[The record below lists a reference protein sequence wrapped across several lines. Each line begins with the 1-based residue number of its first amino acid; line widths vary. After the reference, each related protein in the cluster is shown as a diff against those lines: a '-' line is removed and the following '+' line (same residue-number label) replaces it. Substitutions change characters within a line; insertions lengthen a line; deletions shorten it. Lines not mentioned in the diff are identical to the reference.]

1 MTRRTIAIHGLGL
14 IGGSLGLALRKGT
27 DPPRVV
33 GFDANPETARLALD
47 RGAVDA
53 LLDAPDATD
62 PGADL
67 IVTAVPPRIATALV
81 PRLLA
86 AMPEGSHL
94 TDLSSVMLPVLTA
107 VSAAA
112 GAGGAPAAA
121 RFVGSHPLRGSE
133 QEGILAARSDLY
145 DGARVLVGAPLVP
158 GSPAE
163 RAAAMWRSIGA
174 VPTAMAPTIH
184 DALVAL
190 TSHLPQVLSTA
201 LVRTLR
207 RTGNMTGLLA
217 QGAGPGLKDMSRLAA
232 SPSDLW
238 FDVLTL
244 NADKLTPALKLLE
257 REVRGLRH
265 AIERK
270 DPELRALLEE
280 ARAFRREIAP

>member
-1 MTRRTIAIHGLGL
+1 MTRRVIAIHGLGL
-14 IGGSLGLALRKGT
+14 IGGSLGLALRASP
-27 DPPRVV
+27 DSPRVV
-33 GFDANPETARLALD
+33 GFDTDRESARAALE

-53 LLDAPDATD
+53 LLDTPETTD

-67 IVTAVPPRIATALV
+67 VVTAVPPREATALV

-86 AMPEGSHL
+86 LIPVGAHL

-107 VSAAA
+107 V
-112 GAGGAPAAA
+112 GREAGGAFA

-133 QEGILAARSDLY
+133 QGGIRAARSDLY
-145 DGARVLVGAPLVP
+145 QGARVIVGGPLDP

-163 RAAAMWRSIGA
+163 RAAAMWRSVGA
-174 VPTAMAPTIH
+174 TPTPMAPTIH

-190 TSHLPQVLSTA
+190 TSHLPQVVSTA

-217 QGAGPGLKDMSRLAA
+217 QGAGPGLRDMSRLAA
-232 SPSDLW
+232 SPSELW
-238 FDVLTL
+238 FDILTL
-244 NADKLTPALKLLE
+244 NAEKLTPALKLLE
-257 REVRGLRH
+257 REVRALRH

-270 DPELRALLEE
+270 DPSLRTLLEE
-280 ARAFRREIAP
+280 AREFRREIAP

>member
-14 IGGSLGLALRKGT
+14 IGGSLGLALRKGA

-33 GFDANPETARLALD
+33 GFDANPETAREALD

-53 LLDAPDATD
+53 LMDAPDAAD
-62 PGADL
+62 CAADL

-86 AMPEGSHL
+86 AMPAGSHL

-107 VSAAA
+107 VNAARAA
-112 GAGGAPAAA
+112 G

-133 QEGILAARSDLY
+133 QGGIAAARSDLY

-163 RAAAMWRSIGA
+163 RAAAMWRSVGA
-174 VPTAMAPTIH
+174 VPAAIAPTIH

-217 QGAGPGLKDMSRLAA
+217 QGAGPGLRDMSRLAA

-238 FDVLTL
+238 FDILTL
-244 NADKLTPALKLLE
+244 NADKVTPALKLLE

-265 AIERK
+265 AIERN
-270 DPELRALLEE
+270 DPELKLLLEE